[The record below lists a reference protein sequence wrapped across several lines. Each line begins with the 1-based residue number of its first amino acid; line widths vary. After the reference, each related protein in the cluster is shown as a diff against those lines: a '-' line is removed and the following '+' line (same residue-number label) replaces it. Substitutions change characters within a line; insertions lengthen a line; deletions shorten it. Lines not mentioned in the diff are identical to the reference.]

1 MKRSYYER
9 DTKRGHGLKQE
20 SEVFSDRKR
29 VKAILPADRKGTNYI
44 YVVFISTNTVMGKM
58 IRLFT
63 RNRYS
68 HVTVAF
74 ERDLSRMYS
83 FARYH
88 INSPILG
95 GFVTEQPGRY
105 LYGDQ
110 DVQVKICEVPV
121 EQEEYERIREE
132 VEFFR
137 QNREIMI
144 YNTLNAV
151 LSLMGKR
158 LTSENMYTCVEF
170 ATHLLR
176 YPDMIK
182 IRQLER
188 RLEDYVVY
196 TGGLRDTAVW
206 KREYADEDEFFRR
219 RQMIGIAYDTVY
231 HFRKVVGR
239 VIRA

>member
-1 MKRSYYER
+1 MF
-9 DTKRGHGLKQE
+9 
-20 SEVFSDRKR
+20 SEDREQM
-29 VKAILPADRKGTNYI
+29 NYI
-44 YVVFISTNTVMGKM
+44 YVVFISTNTAMGKM

-105 LYGDQ
+105 LHGDR
-110 DVQVKICEVPV
+110 DVPVKICEVPV
-121 EQEEYERIREE
+121 KQKEYERIRKE
-132 VEFFR
+132 VEYFQR
-137 QNREIMI
+137 NREVMI

-151 LSLMGKR
+151 LSLLGKR
-158 LTSENMYTCVEF
+158 LTAKNMYTCLEF

-176 YPDMIK
+176 YPNMHA
-182 IRQLER
+182 IRELER
-188 RLEDYVVY
+188 RLENYVVY

-206 KREYADEDEFFRR
+206 EQEYADEDEFFRR
-219 RQMIGIAYDTVY
+219 RQAIGIAYDTVY

-239 VIRA
+239 VIHV